1 MNTNHTEVVEITDK
15 QADTNRN
22 DLIDLMIEK
31 AKRILKNEEELAEL
45 VEEYSKLK
53 H

>member
-1 MNTNHTEVVEITDK
+1 MSENICEVDPMTDK
-15 QADTNRN
+15 QADTSRN

-31 AKRILKNEEELAEL
+31 AKRILKNEQELAEL

>member
-1 MNTNHTEVVEITDK
+1 MNKDLTEVVEITDK

-31 AKRILKNEEELAEL
+31 AKRILTNEEELAEL
-45 VEEYSKLK
+45 IEEYSKLK